1 MVNLSILKRQG
12 LAGRVSEPVLH
23 TEHKDAFVNLGP
35 GGQATPA
42 QWQLAGGSMFTWVGQ
57 NASLPSNLGISV
69 TYLATGPI
77 IEGSA
82 PDCDF
87 AVPTA

>member
-1 MVNLSILKRQG
+1 
-12 LAGRVSEPVLH
+12 
-23 TEHKDAFVNLGP
+23 
-35 GGQATPA
+35 
-42 QWQLAGGSMFTWVGQ
+42 MFTWVGQ